1 MYTYL
6 YLFMFYLY
14 VLCRFV
20 CFFIYM
26 LVSQLH
32 IILWLPERS
41 LLKDFEV
48 ILCSV
53 FWFLTFFIPKLLSN
67 YNTCKFYDSVI

>member
-1 MYTYL
+1 MYTHL
-6 YLFMFYLY
+6 YFFMFYLY

-41 LLKDFEV
+41 LLKDIEV
-48 ILCSV
+48 YVLS
-53 FWFLTFFIPKLLSN
+53 FLVSCLFYSKTVVKLQYL
-67 YNTCKFYDSVI
+67 